1 MKIKKQVKITAA
13 ETSAK
18 NSDGIKRNR
27 EVFRRSLVDII
38 M

>member
-1 MKIKKQVKITAA
+1 MKTKKQVKISAS
-13 ETSAK
+13 ESSAK
-18 NSDGIKRNR
+18 NSDNVKRNR